1 MQAVPGWL
9 CSPPPPASHSRRSLR
24 PPAGRPSLVQ
34 NRLISTT
41 SAVEISG
48 DREHVRRGR
57 AARYDHARRNKREE
71 PSAWHGS
78 IPLIHGRPFDR
89 SPITCATASSAETCG
104 RVACCRRKPSC
115 LPSSAHHDPPSV
127 TPSKS

>member
-9 CSPPPPASHSRRSLR
+9 CSPPPPALHWRRSLR

-41 SAVEISG
+41 SAVEICG
-48 DREHVRRGR
+48 ARERVRKENTSH
-57 AARYDHARRNKREE
+57 RYDNARHNQREE

-89 SPITCATASSAETCG
+89 SPISCATASSAETCG

-115 LPSSAHHDPPSV
+115 LPSSAPHDRPSV
-127 TPSKS
+127 

>member
-1 MQAVPGWL
+1 MQGFPGWS
-9 CSPPPPASHSRRSLR
+9 CPPQPPALHSRRLLR

-34 NRLISTT
+34 NGLISTT

-48 DREHVRRGR
+48 DRERGRRGR
-57 AARYDHARRNKREE
+57 PARYDHARRNKREE

-89 SPITCATASSAETCG
+89 SPISCATASSAETCG

-115 LPSSAHHDPPSV
+115 LPSSAPHDRPSV
-127 TPSKS
+127 TLS